1 LAKFLI
7 ENFQFKIY
15 NEFKRRTPAQQ
26 TEPRLFGDS
35 DLRRWEETGPFL

>member
-1 LAKFLI
+1 LQSSLI

-15 NEFKRRTPAQQ
+15 NEFKRRATAQQ